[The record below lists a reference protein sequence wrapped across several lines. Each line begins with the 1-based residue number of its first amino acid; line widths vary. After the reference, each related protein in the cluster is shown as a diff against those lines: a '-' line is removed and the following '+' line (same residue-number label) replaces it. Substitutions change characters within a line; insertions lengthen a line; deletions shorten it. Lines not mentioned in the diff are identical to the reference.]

1 MLVGLEKTPAFS
13 GMILNKQIQEI
24 VPQNPGSMSS
34 VTSGRGLS
42 AFQFHQKHKA
52 VGLNGF

>member
-13 GMILNKQIQEI
+13 GMIFNKQIQEI

-34 VTSGRGLS
+34 VTLGRGLS